1 MTVSG
6 ISTVKLEEAG
16 EVLNQYF
23 INLHQSGVP
32 DEEEELEFFS
42 TVKCIQISDVNQGLT
57 LDMWVPASILPDG
70 IKLGDVLR
78 VKSVISANNLAY
90 ENVLVPTDHSNY
102 MVVDKSF
109 K

>member
-1 MTVSG
+1 M
-6 ISTVKLEEAG
+6 STVKLEEAG

-23 INLHQSGVP
+23 IDLHQAGVP
-32 DEEEELEFFS
+32 DEDEELEFFS

-57 LDMWVPASILPDG
+57 LDMWVPVANLPDG
-70 IKLGDVLR
+70 VKLGDVLR
-78 VKSVISANNLAY
+78 VKSVISANNLAF

-102 MVVDKSF
+102 MLVDKTF